1 MQWNRIF
8 FAVMA
13 SSVPANPVEPTAP
26 GPRRTVLVVEDE
38 ESILEMLRYGLERFG
53 FSVHCVGS
61 GEEALAEATHER
73 PDLVLLD
80 LMLPGMDGLE
90 VCRRLKGSRE
100 TADIPIVMLTARDSE
115 ADIVA
120 GLEIGAD
127 DYLTKPFSPRV
138 LSARLRAVLRRWD
151 VGEPQGERT
160 SIAVG
165 GIALDKERREVTVAG
180 KRVELTYTEF
190 EIIWLL
196 AGSPGKVFTRAR
208 IVDAARGA
216 DAAITERAIDVRLVG
231 LRRKLGAAAARI
243 ETVRGV
249 GYRFGD

>member
-1 MQWNRIF
+1 
-8 FAVMA
+8 MA
-13 SSVPANPVEPTAP
+13 SSTTVNHVEPAAP

-38 ESILEMLRYGLERFG
+38 EQILEMLRYGLERFG
-53 FSVHCVGS
+53 FSVNCVGS
-61 GEEALAEATHER
+61 GEEALAAATQSR

-90 VCRRLKGSRE
+90 VCRRLKRGQE

-151 VGEPQGERT
+151 AGEPQGERT
-160 SIAVG
+160 SIALG
-165 GIALDKERREVTVAG
+165 GIELDKERREVTVAG
-180 KRVELTYTEF
+180 RRVELTYTEF

-196 AGSPGKVFTRAR
+196 AGNPGKVFTRAR
-208 IVDAARGA
+208 IVDAARGT

-231 LRRKLGAAAARI
+231 LRRKLGSAAARI

>member
-1 MQWNRIF
+1 
-8 FAVMA
+8 MA
-13 SSVPANPVEPTAP
+13 SNVPASRIEPTAP
-26 GPRRTVLVVEDE
+26 GPRRTVLVVEDD
-38 ESILEMLRYGLERFG
+38 ESILEMLRLGLERYG
-53 FSVHCVGS
+53 FSVNCVGS
-61 GEEALAEATHER
+61 GEEALAAATRER

-80 LMLPGMDGLE
+80 LMLPGMGGLE
-90 VCRRLKGSRE
+90 VCRRLKRE
-100 TADIPIVMLTARDSE
+100 KETSTIPIVILTARDGE

-151 VGEPQGERT
+151 VGEPQGKQT

-165 GIALDKERREVTVAG
+165 DIRLDSERREVTVAG
-180 KRVELTYTEF
+180 RRVDLTYTEF

-196 AGSPGKVFTRAR
+196 AGSPGKVFTRSR
-208 IVDAARGA
+208 IVDAARGT

-249 GYRFGD
+249 GYRFGDEGGRSGFP

>member
-1 MQWNRIF
+1 
-8 FAVMA
+8 MA
-13 SSVPANPVEPTAP
+13 ASGTSDHSAATAP
-26 GPRRTVLVVEDE
+26 GPHRTVLVVEDE
-38 ESILEMLRYGLERFG
+38 EPILEMLRYGLERFG

-61 GEEALAEATHER
+61 GEEALAAARNDR

-90 VCRRLKGSRE
+90 VCRRLKRDKE
-100 TADIPIVMLTARDSE
+100 TSTIPIVILTARDGE

-160 SIAVG
+160 SITVD
-165 GIALDKERREVTVAG
+165 GISLDSERREVTVAG
-180 KRVELTYTEF
+180 RRVDLTYTEF

-196 AGSPGKVFTRAR
+196 AGSPGRVFTRAR
-208 IVDAARGA
+208 IVDAVRGT
-216 DAAITERAIDVRLVG
+216 DAAVTERAIDVRIVG

>member
-1 MQWNRIF
+1 
-8 FAVMA
+8 MA
-13 SSVPANPVEPTAP
+13 SRAPVNHVEPTAP

-38 ESILEMLRYGLERFG
+38 EPILEMLRYGLERFG
-53 FSVHCVGS
+53 FSVRCVGS
-61 GEEALAEATHER
+61 GEEALAATMRER

-90 VCRRLKGSRE
+90 VCRRLKGSPE
-100 TADIPIVMLTARDSE
+100 TADIPIVMLTARDGE

-151 VGEPQGERT
+151 LGEPQAERT
-160 SIAVG
+160 SIAAD
-165 GIALDKERREVTVAG
+165 GITLDKDRREVTVAG

-208 IVDAARGA
+208 IVDAARGT

>member
-1 MQWNRIF
+1 MSKREKI
-8 FAVMA
+8 AVIEDEA
-13 SSVPANPVEPTAP
+13 DILEVVQYNL
-26 GPRRTVLVVEDE
+26 RREGYLVVSSRNGE
-38 ESILEMLRYGLERFG
+38 EGLERIRK
-53 FSVHCVGS
+53 
-61 GEEALAEATHER
+61 EN

-90 VCRRLKGSRE
+90 VCRRLKRGQG

-151 VGEPQGERT
+151 LGEPQAERT
-160 SIAVG
+160 SIAAD
-165 GIALDKERREVTVAG
+165 GITLDKERREVTVAG

-208 IVDAARGA
+208 IVDAARGT

-231 LRRKLGAAAARI
+231 LRRKLGAAAGRI

>member
-1 MQWNRIF
+1 
-8 FAVMA
+8 MA
-13 SSVPANPVEPTAP
+13 SNLPATRSEPAAP

-53 FSVHCVGS
+53 FSVTCVGS
-61 GEEALAEATHER
+61 GEAALAAVAQDR
-73 PDLVLLD
+73 PDLILLD

-90 VCRRLKGSRE
+90 VCRRLKRDQATG
-100 TADIPIVMLTARDSE
+100 AIPIVMLTARDSE
-115 ADIVA
+115 ADVVA

-127 DYLTKPFSPRV
+127 DYLTKPFSPRI

-151 VGEPQGERT
+151 AGEPQGERT
-160 SIAVG
+160 SIALG

-180 KRVELTYTEF
+180 RRIELTYTEF

-208 IVDAARGA
+208 IVEAARGA
-216 DAAITERAIDVRLVG
+216 DATITERAVDVRIVG
-231 LRRKLGAAAARI
+231 LRRKLGSAAARI

>member
-1 MQWNRIF
+1 M
-8 FAVMA
+8 V
-13 SSVPANPVEPTAP
+13 SSVAADQAEPVPS
-26 GPRRTVLVVEDE
+26 GRRRTVLVVEDE
-38 ESILEMLRYGLERFG
+38 EPILEMLRYGLERFG

-61 GEEALAEATHER
+61 GEEALTAATHER

-90 VCRRLKGSRE
+90 VCRRLKRDKE
-100 TADIPIVMLTARDSE
+100 TSTIPIVILTARDGE

-160 SIAVG
+160 LIAAG
-165 GIALDKERREVTVAG
+165 GITLDIERREVTVAG
-180 KRVELTYTEF
+180 RRVDLTYTEF

-196 AGSPGKVFTRAR
+196 AGSPGRVFTRAR
-208 IVDAARGA
+208 IVDAVRGT

>member
-1 MQWNRIF
+1 
-8 FAVMA
+8 MA
-13 SSVPANPVEPTAP
+13 PSAPANHVEPAAP

-38 ESILEMLRYGLERFG
+38 EPILEMLRYGLERFG
-53 FSVHCVGS
+53 FSVRCVGS
-61 GEEALAEATHER
+61 GEEALAATMRER

-90 VCRRLKGSRE
+90 VCRRLKGSPE
-100 TADIPIVMLTARDSE
+100 TADIPIVMLTARDGE

-151 VGEPQGERT
+151 LGEPQAERT
-160 SIAVG
+160 SIAAD
-165 GIALDKERREVTVAG
+165 GITLDKDRREVTVAG

-208 IVDAARGA
+208 IVDAARGT

>member
-1 MQWNRIF
+1 
-8 FAVMA
+8 MA
-13 SSVPANPVEPTAP
+13 TNAPLDAIEPLAY
-26 GPRRTVLVVEDE
+26 GPRRTVLVVEDD

-61 GEEALAEATHER
+61 GEEALAAATRER

-80 LMLPGMDGLE
+80 LMLPGMSGLE
-90 VCRRLKGSRE
+90 VCRRLKRE
-100 TADIPIVMLTARDSE
+100 KETSSIPIVILTARDTE
-115 ADIVA
+115 ADIVT

-138 LSARLRAVLRRWD
+138 LSARLRAVLRRWE
-151 VGEPQGERT
+151 VGEPQAERT

-165 GIALDKERREVTVAG
+165 GITLDKERREVTVAG
-180 KRVELTYTEF
+180 KRVDLTYTEF
-190 EIIWLL
+190 EISWLL

-208 IVDAARGA
+208 IVDAIRGT
-216 DAAITERAIDVRLVG
+216 DAAITERAVDVRLVG